1 MTPKTFHDLCGTV
14 FQVNFTPPQMGAL
27 MHEFDKDGDGTID
40 GSEFLVKFTQMGFEE
55 KGNRFRQRKEVR
67 EKLSLEKVKL
77 RFLLLYS
84 NS

>member
-27 MHEFDKDGDGTID
+27 MHEFDRDGDGTID

-55 KGNRFRQRKEVR
+55 KGNRFRRRKEV
-67 EKLSLEKVKL
+67 SLEVKL

-84 NS
+84 